1 MLVVDGKPVAEFMY
15 TRANG
20 PPVALCIARTGAEP
34 ADVRVDR
41 RGDLHLASW
50 QEGGYTYILAGRLTP
65 ADAEAIAERARTQ
78 LST

>member
-1 MLVVDGKPVAEFMY
+1 MLVVDGKPVAELMY

-34 ADVRVDR
+34 ASVRVDR

-50 QEGGYTYILAGRLTP
+50 QEGGYTYVIAGILSP
-65 ADAEAIAERARTQ
+65 ADAEAIAERAKAQ